1 MSDASID
8 ALDLAPTARAAAEL
22 LKQKH
27 PNVVF
32 TSGRRSLADQASAM
46 AANIVSS
53 GDRNWIRKTYA
64 AAGALQDWVDAH
76 PDATSKASIAAGL
89 EATLHALPDADRNK
103 VSKHLTGQAWDV
115 QPQTA
120 NADAIKADI
129 RALPG
134 LTKFLEK
141 EGGLVR
147 WHAQFKEA

>member
-1 MSDASID
+1 MSDPDID
-8 ALDLAPTARAAAEL
+8 ALDLAPTAKAAALEI
-22 LKQKH
+22 KKKH
-27 PNVVF
+27 PDVVF
-32 TSGRRSLADQASAM
+32 TSGRRGLAEQASAM
-46 AANIVSS
+46 ASNIVSS

-64 AAGALQDWVDAH
+64 AADALQKWVDDH
-76 PDATSKASIAAGL
+76 PEATSKADLAAGL
-89 EATLHALPDADRNK
+89 EATLDALPDADRNK
-103 VSKHLTGQAWDV
+103 VSKHLTGQAWDI

-120 NADAIKADI
+120 NAAAIKADI